1 MISHP
6 HTFPFVFTHGKI
18 ITCFLP
24 AVRRQAS
31 EDRAAAAVRPAP
43 ACALAFMQQG
53 NGTALRC
60 VPQTPPLCGAR
71 LRGRTRRRFLRTAV
85 FVSAF
90 SKTISQLTFFRIYVT
105 ILLVLPMVTS
115 VNLGFLVYVFT
126 IHVRLHKGTPVFL
139 MQISQGQGVSI
150 TPLELL
156 YLVAHCQQL
165 HKVSHGNSF
174 RLDIS
179 HKRASVSRPVL
190 SLFPGALRKE
200 TLAVQYF
207 TREKGSV
214 CEQSSH
220 TLPDRR

>member
-18 ITCFLP
+18 TTYFLP

-115 VNLGFLVYVFT
+115 AFLLLLVYVFT
-126 IHVRLHKGTPVFL
+126 IPVRLHKGTPVFL

-150 TPLELL
+150 TPPGT
-156 YLVAHCQQL
+156 
-165 HKVSHGNSF
+165 SS
-174 RLDIS
+174 D
-179 HKRASVSRPVL
+179 SRI
-190 SLFPGALRKE
+190 FAN
-200 TLAVQYF
+200 YF
-207 TREKGSV
+207 TKSVMAIPFALIYLTREHRSA
-214 CEQSSH
+214 
-220 TLPDRR
+220 DRCFRFFRGHGKRDACCAVLHARKRERV